1 MRVKSIITFS
11 IISSFFLFS
20 LISIWKILS
29 TLQGIELKTLNFN
42 FYFLSGIIISFFSI
56 FLSEKLNKLSLVIL
70 LSSVFVFIDYFNNS
84 SLPIWHYIGT
94 FLILLFF
101 VNKLSKYHKKH
112 FSYNFSAQIIFFDF
126 LTLFGII
133 FFSFVILFPFY
144 LMLVTSFKTQALLLI
159 NPLDFSIDFT
169 QNIKSLFKSYIIVF
183 TEYNFG
189 RYMLN
194 SSIVSV
200 GTVII
205 TLLLG
210 IPAAYAVARLN
221 FFGKHFLSTSILIIY
236 MFPAIVLVIPLYT
249 VFSQL
254 GLRNSVFGLLI
265 IYTATTLPVAIYML
279 QGYFKSIPKELEEA
293 GIMDGQ
299 NWFGIIVKIILPL
312 SLPAIASVALYVFM
326 IAWNEFLF
334 SLMFLDS
341 PSSFTLSRA
350 IQFLNVGAET
360 PRQYLMAGSVVV
372 TLPILFIFVYFE
384 KYLVSGLTSGSVKG

>member
-42 FYFLSGIIISFFSI
+42 FYFLSGIIISFVSI
-56 FLSEKLNKLSLVIL
+56 FLSEKLNKLSIVII
-70 LSSVFVFIDYFNNS
+70 LSSVFVLIDYFINS

-189 RYMLN
+189 KYMLN
-194 SSIVSV
+194 SSIVSI

-279 QGYFKSIPKELEEA
+279 QG
-293 GIMDGQ
+293 
-299 NWFGIIVKIILPL
+299 
-312 SLPAIASVALYVFM
+312 
-326 IAWNEFLF
+326 
-334 SLMFLDS
+334 
-341 PSSFTLSRA
+341 
-350 IQFLNVGAET
+350 
-360 PRQYLMAGSVVV
+360 
-372 TLPILFIFVYFE
+372 
-384 KYLVSGLTSGSVKG
+384 

>member
-1 MRVKSIITFS
+1 MDFHDFGCDFHDLV
-11 IISSFFLFS
+11 
-20 LISIWKILS
+20 
-29 TLQGIELKTLNFN
+29 NF
-42 FYFLSGIIISFFSI
+42 G
-56 FLSEKLNKLSLVIL
+56 
-70 LSSVFVFIDYFNNS
+70 
-84 SLPIWHYIGT
+84 
-94 FLILLFF
+94 
-101 VNKLSKYHKKH
+101 
-112 FSYNFSAQIIFFDF
+112 QDF
-126 LTLFGII
+126 
-133 FFSFVILFPFY
+133 
-144 LMLVTSFKTQALLLI
+144 K
-159 NPLDFSIDFT
+159 D
-169 QNIKSLFKSYIIVF
+169 LFKSYFVIF
-183 TEYNFG
+183 KTYKFG
-189 RYMLN
+189 KYILT
-194 SSIVSV
+194 STIVSV

-205 TLLLG
+205 TLIFA
-210 IPAAYAVARLN
+210 IPAAYAIARLN

>member
-11 IISSFFLFS
+11 LISSFFLFS

-29 TLQGIELKTLNFN
+29 TLQGIELKTLDFN
-42 FYFLSGIIISFFSI
+42 FYFLSGIIISIISI
-56 FLSEKLNKLSLVIL
+56 FLSEKFNKLSKVIL
-70 LSSVFVFIDYFNNS
+70 LSLVFILIDYFNNS

-94 FLILLFF
+94 FLILLFY
-101 VNKLSKYHKKH
+101 VNKLSKYNKKY
-112 FSYNFSAQIIFFDF
+112 FNYDFSAQIIFFDF

-159 NPLDFSIDFT
+159 NPLDFSVDLT
-169 QNIKSLFKSYIIVF
+169 QDIKSLFKSYIIVF

-221 FFGKHFLSTSILIIY
+221 FFVKHFLSTSILIIY

>member
-42 FYFLSGIIISFFSI
+42 FYFLSGIIISFVSI
-56 FLSEKLNKLSLVIL
+56 FLSEKLNKLSIVII
-70 LSSVFVFIDYFNNS
+70 LSSVFVLIDYFINS

-101 VNKLSKYHKKH
+101 VNKLSKYNKKN

-189 RYMLN
+189 KYMLN
-194 SSIVSV
+194 SSIVSI
-200 GTVII
+200 GTVMI

-326 IAWNEFLF
+326 IAWNERRGIE
-334 SLMFLDS
+334 
-341 PSSFTLSRA
+341 PT
-350 IQFLNVGAET
+350 NGEVG
-360 PRQYLMAGSVVV
+360 G
-372 TLPILFIFVYFE
+372 
-384 KYLVSGLTSGSVKG
+384 